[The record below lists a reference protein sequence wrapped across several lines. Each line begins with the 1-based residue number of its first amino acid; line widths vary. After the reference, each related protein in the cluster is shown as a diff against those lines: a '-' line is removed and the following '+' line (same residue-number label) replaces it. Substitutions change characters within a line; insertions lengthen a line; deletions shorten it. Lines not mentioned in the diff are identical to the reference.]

1 MLEIITVLI
10 MMMEKLMATTTAIV
24 LVSVNVITAN
34 NLLQISRDLSVTK
47 FLGYP
52 EFSSQS
58 LKDPF

>member
-58 LKDPF
+58 LKELF